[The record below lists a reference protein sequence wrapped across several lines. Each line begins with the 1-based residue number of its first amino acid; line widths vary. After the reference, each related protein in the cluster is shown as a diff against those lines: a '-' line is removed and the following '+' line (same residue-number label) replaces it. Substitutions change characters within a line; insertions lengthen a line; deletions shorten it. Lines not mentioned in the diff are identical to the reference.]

1 VPDQLSQGGNGV
13 DAASAEVGGGAANAE
28 VAGGAAANA
37 EVAASAANAEAEG
50 PGAGIAELPQVDQGE
65 GVEGVVGV
73 GGAAP
78 AEGAAPDAVPV
89 ADDRAKV
96 YGCPRCYFSPKG
108 CSTCRR
114 PEYKP
119 RKPKAMPKAKQAPK
133 AAAAKSTAKK
143 VMKTPGRGKKPG
155 RSVRAKS

>member
-1 VPDQLSQGGNGV
+1 MPDQLSQGGNGV
-13 DAASAEVGGGAANAE
+13 DAANAEVGGGAANAE

-78 AEGAAPDAVPV
+78 AEGAAPDACRLQMIVPRFMGV
-89 ADDRAKV
+89 PGAASVLRVVRPAAGPSTNLGNPKPCPKQSRLPKQQQQRAQ
-96 YGCPRCYFSPKG
+96 PR
-108 CSTCRR
+108 
-114 PEYKP
+114 
-119 RKPKAMPKAKQAPK
+119 
-133 AAAAKSTAKK
+133 
-143 VMKTPGRGKKPG
+143 
-155 RSVRAKS
+155 RS